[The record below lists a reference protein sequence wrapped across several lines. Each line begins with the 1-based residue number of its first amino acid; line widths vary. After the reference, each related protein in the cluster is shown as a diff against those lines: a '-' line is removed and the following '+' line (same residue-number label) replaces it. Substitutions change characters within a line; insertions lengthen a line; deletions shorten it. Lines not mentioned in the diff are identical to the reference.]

1 MKDSTTDKPALAP
14 AEQLQLVNYQGRLDN
29 SFDRTQTIDINTL
42 VCEPLTASG
51 TFDLRQER
59 IDAFGKLLQALS
71 IPTVLIARSHK
82 VEFAN
87 TAFIS
92 MLKGSQLT
100 SDRNFSSLFSDPNN
114 RGRIEALLEDVFTRR
129 QPAVTEAKLR
139 IYESGVWGRIHLR
152 TIRLS
157 EDRLILAQI
166 ENLSQNLGCAGVLTD
181 LCPASSCWT
190 ALSMPG

>member
-1 MKDSTTDKPALAP
+1 MSDSTTNQKPLTST
-14 AEQLQLVNYQGRLDN
+14 EQAQLVNSLGRLDK

-71 IPTVLIARSHK
+71 IPTVLIERSHK

-100 SDRNFSSLFSDPNN
+100 
-114 RGRIEALLEDVFTRR
+114 
-129 QPAVTEAKLR
+129 
-139 IYESGVWGRIHLR
+139 
-152 TIRLS
+152 
-157 EDRLILAQI
+157 
-166 ENLSQNLGCAGVLTD
+166 
-181 LCPASSCWT
+181 
-190 ALSMPG
+190 